1 MSEKEEVVFDADV
14 YRRLEFLERRFNAL
28 VEETHDAAELYVVAE
43 SSDEVNLEIWRFI
56 QWYGDASWTTEP
68 VAV

>member
-1 MSEKEEVVFDADV
+1 LKDLTTFNL
-14 YRRLEFLERRFNAL
+14 YRVRVSKRDDGDL
-28 VEETHDAAELYVVAE
+28 HDAAELYVVSE

-56 QWYGDASWTTEP
+56 QWYGDASWTTKP